1 MIKNMRSTFISDV
14 QNLLKKIIRCKIFRF
29 SQEKGLTVFIFRG
42 IFYAVH
48 APERP
53 PRPSQGGCN
62 SGVTLKLSV
71 SVEHHNWHK
80 QETKQ
85 KGQDQTDF
93 ANLKSVMSSNYEM
106 GWFPLTWS
114 SNTGES

>member
-1 MIKNMRSTFISDV
+1 MIKNKRSTFISDV

-29 SQEKGLTVFIFRG
+29 SQEKELTVFIFWG
-42 IFYAVH
+42 IFCAAH

-71 SVEHHNWHK
+71 SVEHHDRHK

-93 ANLKSVMSSNYEM
+93 ANLKSEMSSNYEM
-106 GWFPLTWS
+106 G
-114 SNTGES
+114 